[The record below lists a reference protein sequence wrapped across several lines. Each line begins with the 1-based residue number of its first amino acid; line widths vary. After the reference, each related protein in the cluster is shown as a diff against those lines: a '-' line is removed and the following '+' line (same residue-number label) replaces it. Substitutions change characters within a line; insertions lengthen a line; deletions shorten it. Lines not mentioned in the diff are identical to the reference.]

1 MLQVEN
7 IFCKAASGQ
16 ASIKA
21 RVQKRNF
28 EVEEGDL
35 ITLLNIFNGFMSS
48 NMGKDF
54 CHRNFINYN
63 VMKRVIEIRLRLKN
77 MMKKYSIPLM
87 SSKGNNICSF
97 LKVIELCY
105 TFYVTPVSI
114 CHSFN

>member
-7 IFCKAASGQ
+7 VYIKPTSGQ

-35 ITLLNIFNGFMSS
+35 ITLLNVFNGFMSS

-54 CHRNFINYN
+54 CSRNFINYK
-63 VMKRVIEIRLRLKN
+63 VMKRVLEIRERLKK
-77 MMKKYSIPLM
+77 MMKKYCIPMM
-87 SSKGNNICSF
+87 SSKGKFINIDTTRTKITLISF
-97 LKVIELCY
+97 RWIG
-105 TFYVTPVSI
+105 
-114 CHSFN
+114 NDM

>member
-7 IFCKAASGQ
+7 VFCKPASGQ

-35 ITLLNIFNGFMSS
+35 ITLLNVYNGFLAS
-48 NMGKDF
+48 NKGKDF

-63 VMKRVIEIRLRLKN
+63 VMKRVLEIRLRMKN
-77 MMKKYSIPLM
+77 MMKKYNIPLI
-87 SSKGNNICSF
+87 SSKGNC
-97 LKVIELCY
+97 
-105 TFYVTPVSI
+105 
-114 CHSFN
+114 

>member
-7 IFCKAASGQ
+7 VYIKPASGQ

-35 ITLLNIFNGFMSS
+35 ITLLNVFNGFMSS

-54 CHRNFINYN
+54 CHRNFINHN
-63 VMKRVIEIRLRLKN
+63 VMKRVIEIRQRLKN
-77 MMKKYSIPLM
+77 MMKKYSVPIM
-87 SSKGNNICSF
+87 SSKGKN
-97 LKVIELCY
+97 LKN
-105 TFYVTPVSI
+105 VTI
-114 CHSFN
+114 FTY